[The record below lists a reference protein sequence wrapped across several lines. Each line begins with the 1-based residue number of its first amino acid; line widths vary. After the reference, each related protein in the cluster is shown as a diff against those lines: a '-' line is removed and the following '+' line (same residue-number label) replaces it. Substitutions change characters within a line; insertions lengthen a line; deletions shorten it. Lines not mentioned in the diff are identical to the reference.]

1 MGKVYSGL
9 YHTNGHVVP
18 YIVVV
23 KVGKPSEVVKP
34 GNRGKRDSQVMLMRF
49 LNRIH
54 FNKPLNP
61 LELDIYHHIR
71 NLIGIM
77 PTFYEYILMVDSDTH
92 VKPDAALRLVSAFV
106 NDSLVIGACG
116 ETSLANGKS
125 SITTMIQVYEYWISH
140 NLSKAF
146 ESLFGS
152 VTCLPGCFSMYRIYS
167 SDSGKPLFC
176 SDKILDAYSEPR
188 ADFLHEKNLLTLGED
203 RYLTTLLL
211 KHFVKCKTILVRE
224 AMAFTNG
231 PEHFSEFS
239 SQRRRWINSTVH
251 NLAEL
256 LSVNQ
261 LCGFCFFG
269 MRFIVFLD
277 LLSTIVQVLQNFI
290 SALSLQFANIKASI
304 YCFHYLSYSVCSSGV
319 ISDTTV
325 FAYYSWSYIWL
336 PSPYLSLTS
345 QVGNDNVDAA
355 LHPVNTDIFIRSTT
369 LLFLENGRLHLGQNK
384 DGERGKGQSLDIH

>member
-1 MGKVYSGL
+1 MICGAGNDRPTPWMILDILRHDPSVEAEPLSFESVGEGKIASSRRLIDPIGMKQHNMGKVYSGL

-18 YIVVV
+18 YIVVI

-54 FNKPLNP
+54 FNKPLNS
-61 LELDIYHHIR
+61 LELDLYHHIR

-92 VKPDAALRLVSAFV
+92 VKPDAASRLISAFV

-188 ADFLHEKNLLTLGED
+188 ADF
-203 RYLTTLLL
+203 
-211 KHFVKCKTILVRE
+211 
-224 AMAFTNG
+224 
-231 PEHFSEFS
+231 
-239 SQRRRWINSTVH
+239 
-251 NLAEL
+251 
-256 LSVNQ
+256 
-261 LCGFCFFG
+261 
-269 MRFIVFLD
+269 
-277 LLSTIVQVLQNFI
+277 
-290 SALSLQFANIKASI
+290 FA
-304 YCFHYLSYSVCSSGV
+304 
-319 ISDTTV
+319 
-325 FAYYSWSYIWL
+325 
-336 PSPYLSLTS
+336 
-345 QVGNDNVDAA
+345 
-355 LHPVNTDIFIRSTT
+355 
-369 LLFLENGRLHLGQNK
+369 
-384 DGERGKGQSLDIH
+384 